1 MGRLPD
7 CAGSL
12 VNDGPA
18 IVHGTTETEKQAT
31 SGRTGWALLRSRD
44 FGLLWLG
51 QAVSQVGDGL
61 NKVALL
67 WFVYDL
73 TGSALK
79 MTFIGLLQTIPPLL
93 LGPLIGVFLDRL
105 PKKAVMIWIDFART
119 LLVLLIPVLY
129 AFEALTLER
138 LYALVFLVAVVST
151 VFGPA
156 LASSVPLIVSRS
168 QLTSANALIQSTTNI
183 GVLIGPAVSGLGI
196 ALIGAQ
202 NVLYV
207 NAATFFV
214 SALFLLPIRV
224 RRLTIP
230 DWRVAASPVF
240 HDMREGFRFVFL
252 QPMVLGLMV
261 AATLYALAASAFV
274 FMLPVFAK
282 QLLHLG
288 PIELGWLWSALGV
301 GMLVASAWLALLHQG
316 DLPSRFRMIAGAMAV
331 GALAVGS
338 LTVFQDFLA
347 AVVLMVAI
355 GGTTALFTPIAWALV
370 QEITPAHLLARVLTT
385 FSTGG
390 MFAAMIGMIVFGWTA
405 DALGATF
412 SLIGI
417 AFTLMLT
424 ALLSLRFSRRCAIM
438 HSAVADPLPAA

>member
-1 MGRLPD
+1 V
-7 CAGSL
+7 A
-12 VNDGPA
+12 DG
-18 IVHGTTETEKQAT
+18 IVTTEHQGTT
-31 SGRTGWALLRSRD
+31 SRRTGWALLRSRD

-67 WFVYDL
+67 WFVYEL

-79 MTFIGLLQTIPPLL
+79 MTFIGLLQTIPPLV

-105 PKKAVMIWIDFART
+105 PKKAVMIWIDLART

-129 AFEALTLER
+129 AFEVLTLER
-138 LYALVFLVAVVST
+138 LYALVFFVALVST

-183 GVLIGPAVSGLGI
+183 GVLIGPAISGLGI
-196 ALIGAQ
+196 AMIGAQ

-224 RRLTIP
+224 RRLTVP
-230 DWRVAASPVF
+230 SWPVSAAPLI
-240 HDMREGFRFVFL
+240 HEMWEGFRFVFHQ
-252 QPMVLGLMV
+252 QPMMLGLMV
-261 AATLYALAASAFV
+261 AATLYSLAASAFV

-288 PIELGWLWSALGV
+288 PMQLGWLWSALGV
-301 GMLVASAWLALLHQG
+301 GMLIASGWLALLHQG
-316 DLPSRFRMIAGAMAV
+316 DLPSRFRMIAAAMAV
-331 GALAVGS
+331 GALAVAS
-338 LTVFQDFLA
+338 LTIFQDFLA
-347 AVVLMVAI
+347 ATILMVAI
-355 GGTTALFTPIAWALV
+355 GGTTALFTPIAWALL
-370 QEITPAHLLARVLTT
+370 QEITPAHLLGRVLTT

-390 MFAAMIGMIVFGWTA
+390 MFAAMIGMAAFGWTA
-405 DALGATF
+405 DTLGATV

-417 AFTLMLT
+417 AMTLMMT

-438 HSAVADPLPAA
+438 HTAVADPLPAA